1 MKREELLNA
10 LMGVLNPN
18 LLAGKE
24 FKFVRCGFNYTITRV
39 WLDGGLIMFDHIYEK
54 TPFWNSTLNQ
64 CCTEFIEPFV
74 NAALKC
80 ARRDVNLF

>member
-1 MKREELLNA
+1 MRREKLLNA

-24 FKFVRCGFNYTITRV
+24 FKFVRCGHEFTIKRV
-39 WLDGGLIMFDHIYEK
+39 WLDDGIIMFDHIFDI
-54 TPFWNSTLNQ
+54 TPFANTPLHT